1 MEVANTF
8 LSFTV
13 VSTYRNSAGKISYY
27 RYQKIMTNKWL
38 AYAQRIQ
45 AIAQA
50 GLTYAQ
56 NDYDVERYQ
65 ELRDI
70 SVTMMADLS
79 GEPIALIEKLF
90 ASETGYQTPK
100 VDIRGVVFKDNQ
112 ILMVREKIDGCWSLP
127 GGWADIGYSAKEV
140 VVKEVREEAGI
151 EVKPV
156 RLLAVW
162 DKKHHPHP
170 ASPYY
175 TYKLFIRCEIVSGEI
190 AKGMETL
197 DVRFFS
203 RDELPQLSVE
213 RNTHSQI
220 QTMFQFLD
228 QPDKEVLFD

>member
-1 MEVANTF
+1 M
-8 LSFTV
+8 
-13 VSTYRNSAGKISYY
+13 I
-27 RYQKIMTNKWL
+27 NKWL
-38 AYAQRIQ
+38 SYAQRIQ

-70 SVTMMADLS
+70 SVAMIADLS
-79 GEPIALIEKLF
+79 GEPVELIQKLF

-100 VDIRGVVFKDNQ
+100 VDVRGVVFKDNR

-162 DKKHHPHP
+162 DKKLHPHP
-170 ASPYY
+170 QSPYY
-175 TYKLFIRCEIVSGEI
+175 TYKMFIRCEIVSGEI
-190 AKGMETL
+190 ARGMETL
-197 DVRFFS
+197 DVRFFNEN
-203 RDELPQLSVE
+203 ELPELSLE
-213 RNTHSQI
+213 RNTQSQI
-220 QTMFQFLD
+220 DTMFEFL
-228 QPDKEVLFD
+228 QNPDKEVLFD